1 MSDITN
7 NPILEEVIEDL
18 VGERFGRYSKYIIQ
32 ERALPDARDGLKPV
46 QRRILYGMYKE
57 GNFHNKPYLKSA
69 KTVGIVMGNYHPHG
83 DSSIYDAMV
92 RLSQPW
98 KMNHLLVDMHG
109 NNGSVDD
116 DPAAAMRYTEARLSK
131 LASTMLEDLDKDTV
145 YFAPNFD
152 DSELEPT
159 VLPAPFPNLL
169 VNGATGIA
177 SGYATNIPP
186 HNLSEVIQATIYRL
200 NNPLCTL
207 EELMTYVKGPDFP
220 SGGIVQGLS
229 GISEAFR
236 NGKGRVVLRAKT
248 EIETFSNMHQIVID
262 ELPFEVNKSN
272 LVKKI
277 DELRLNKDLD
287 TLMAVRDESDRN
299 GLRVVIDVKKDS
311 DPEVTLNYLLK
322 HTDLQIYYN
331 YNMVAIVNKRP
342 EQMGLSQMID
352 AYIAHREEV
361 VINRLSYIR
370 DRLNARIHILEGLIK
385 AVSVMDEIISIIRR
399 SKNKGESKVGII
411 EAFDFTEAQAEA
423 IVMLQLYR
431 LSSTDVNV
439 LQEEYKKL
447 TMELNEITMTLASP
461 ALLTQLII
469 KELNEINAEFGH
481 ARKSEIQDEVEEI
494 ELDKTDLI
502 TNEAVKVAIS
512 KQGYIKRVS
521 LRSFNM
527 SESDLPGL
535 KDKDELIGSL
545 EVEVLDTLLIF
556 LSDGSYIY
564 LPVYEIGEHRW
575 NDLGSH
581 ISSYVKGTQGCSVV
595 GAVIVMESDFSS
607 AAWITTVTKYG
618 KIKKT
623 KIDQYEA
630 VRYSSTISNM
640 NVKDDEVVS
649 AFVTYEE
656 DNIFIQTKEGF
667 YMQYDNKEVS
677 TTNLRTQGI
686 IAMNLGKDDEIV
698 AAVALGKDDQYIT
711 VINENAGLKRVK
723 VSDLEFF
730 NRNTKGSRIFKQ
742 TPSNP
747 QAVKS
752 VRKLDV
758 DSFLVIVNETTMTI
772 PVTDITIMST
782 DQSFSR
788 PLDVKKDWYVISEI
802 ERLLFKVEK
811 NLNEQIHLDI

>member
-7 NPILEEVIEDL
+7 NPILEGVIEDL

-57 GNFHNKPYLKSA
+57 GNFYNKPYLKSA

-83 DSSIYDAMV
+83 DLSIYDAMV
-92 RLSQPW
+92 RLSQSW

-109 NNGSVDD
+109 NNGSMDD

-131 LASTMLEDLDKDTV
+131 LGQSMLLDLDKDTV

-159 VLPAPFPNLL
+159 VLPTPFPNLL

-177 SGYATNIPP
+177 AGYATNIPP
-186 HNLSEVIQATIYRL
+186 HNLSEVVQATIYRL
-200 NNPLCTL
+200 NNPNCTL
-207 EELMTYVKGPDFP
+207 EDLMQFVKGPDFP

-229 GISEAFR
+229 GIKDAFK
-236 NGKGRVVLRAKT
+236 NGKGRVVIRAKT
-248 EIETFSNMHQIVID
+248 KIETFSNMHQIIVD

-277 DELRLNKDLD
+277 DEIRLNKDLD
-287 TLMAVRDESDRN
+287 SIAAVRDESDRN
-299 GLRVVIDVKKDS
+299 GLRVVVDVKKDS
-311 DPEVTLNYLLK
+311 DPEVVLNYLLK
-322 HTDLQIYYN
+322 NTDLQVYFN
-331 YNMVAIVNKRP
+331 YNVVAIVNKRP

-361 VINRLSYIR
+361 VVNRLTYIKN
-370 DRLNARIHILEGLIK
+370 RLNARIHILEGLIK
-385 AVSVMDEIISIIRR
+385 AVDVMDEIIKIIRS
-399 SKNKGESKVGII
+399 SKNKSESKQGII
-411 EAFDFTEAQAEA
+411 DAFSFTDAQAEA
-423 IVMLQLYR
+423 IVTLQLYR

-439 LQEEYKKL
+439 LQDEYKRL
-447 TMELNEITMTLASP
+447 S
-461 ALLTQLII
+461 
-469 KELNEINAEFGH
+469 KELNEVSGILSSKPLLIQLIVKELQEVNDEFGNK
-481 ARKSEIQDEVEEI
+481 RRSEIQDQVEEI

-502 TNEAVKVAIS
+502 TNEDVKVAVS
-512 KQGYIKRVS
+512 RQGYIKRVS

-527 SESDLPGL
+527 SESDMPGL
-535 KDKDELIGSL
+535 KESDQLIGSL
-545 EVEVLDTLLIF
+545 EVEILDTLLLF

-581 ISSYVKGTQGCSVV
+581 ISNYVKGTQGLSVV
-595 GAVIVMESDFSS
+595 SAIITKDFDS
-607 AAWITTVTKYG
+607 AAWIVSVTKSG
-618 KIKKT
+618 KIKKS

-630 VRYSSTISNM
+630 LRYSSTIVNM

-649 AFVTYEE
+649 SFVAYEE
-656 DNIFIQTKEGF
+656 DNIYIQTKEGF
-667 YMQYDNKEVS
+667 YMMYHNQEVS
-677 TTNLRTQGI
+677 ATNLRTQGI
-686 IAMNLGKDDEIV
+686 IALNLGKDDEV
-698 AAVALGKDDQYIT
+698 VSALAISSEDQYLT
-711 VINENAGLKRVK
+711 VINENSGMKRVK
-723 VSDLEFF
+723 VSDLELFR
-730 NRNTKGSRIFKQ
+730 RNTKGERIFKQ

-747 QAVKS
+747 QSVKV
-752 VRKLDV
+752 VRKLDI
-758 DSFLVIVNETTMTI
+758 DKNLVIVNETSESI
-772 PVTDITIMST
+772 PVTEISIMT
-782 DQSFSR
+782 KDQSFSR
-788 PLDVKKDWYVISEI
+788 PLKVKKGWYVISEI

-811 NLNEQIHLDI
+811 RINEQIHLDI

>member
-7 NPILEEVIEDL
+7 NPILEGVIEDL

-57 GNFHNKPYLKSA
+57 ANFFNKPYLKSA

-92 RLSQPW
+92 RLSQSW

-109 NNGSVDD
+109 NNGSMDD

-131 LASTMLEDLDKDTV
+131 LGQSMLLDLDKDTV

-159 VLPAPFPNLL
+159 VLPTPFPNLL

-177 SGYATNIPP
+177 AGYATNIPP
-186 HNLSEVIQATIYRL
+186 HNLSEVVQATIYRL
-200 NNPLCTL
+200 NNPSCTL
-207 EELMTYVKGPDFP
+207 EDLMQFVKGPDFP

-229 GISEAFR
+229 GIKDAFK
-236 NGKGRVVLRAKT
+236 NGKGRVVIRAKT
-248 EIETFSNMHQIVID
+248 KIETFSNMHQIIVD

-277 DELRLNKDLD
+277 DEIRLNKDLD
-287 TLMAVRDESDRN
+287 SIAAVRDESDRN
-299 GLRVVIDVKKDS
+299 GLRVVVDVKKDS
-311 DPEVTLNYLLK
+311 DPEVVLNYLLK
-322 HTDLQIYYN
+322 NTDLQVYFN
-331 YNMVAIVNKRP
+331 YNVVAIVNKRP

-361 VINRLSYIR
+361 VVNRLTYIKN
-370 DRLNARIHILEGLIK
+370 RLNARIHILEGLIK
-385 AVSVMDEIISIIRR
+385 AVDVMDEIIKIIRS
-399 SKNKGESKVGII
+399 SKNKSESKQGII
-411 EAFDFTEAQAEA
+411 DAFSFTDAQAEA
-423 IVMLQLYR
+423 IVTLQLYR

-439 LQEEYKKL
+439 LQDEYKRL
-447 TMELNEITMTLASP
+447 S
-461 ALLTQLII
+461 
-469 KELNEINAEFGH
+469 KELNEVSGILSSKPLLIQLIVKELQEVNHEFGNK
-481 ARKSEIQDEVEEI
+481 RRSEIQDQVEEI

-502 TNEAVKVAIS
+502 TNEDVKVAVS
-512 KQGYIKRVS
+512 RQGYIKRVS

-527 SESDLPGL
+527 SESDMPGL
-535 KDKDELIGSL
+535 KESDQLIGSL
-545 EVEVLDTLLIF
+545 EVEILDTLLLF

-581 ISSYVKGTQGCSVV
+581 ISNYVKGTQGLSVV
-595 GAVIVMESDFSS
+595 SAIITKDFDS
-607 AAWITTVTKYG
+607 AAWIVSVTKSG
-618 KIKKT
+618 KIKKS

-630 VRYSSTISNM
+630 LRYSSTIVNM

-649 AFVTYEE
+649 SFVAYEE
-656 DNIFIQTKEGF
+656 DNIYIQTKEGF
-667 YMQYDNKEVS
+667 YMMYHNQEVS
-677 TTNLRTQGI
+677 ATNLRTQGI
-686 IAMNLGKDDEIV
+686 IALNLGKDDEV
-698 AAVALGKDDQYIT
+698 VSALAISSEDQYLT
-711 VINENAGLKRVK
+711 VINENSGMKRVK
-723 VSDLEFF
+723 VSDLELFR
-730 NRNTKGSRIFKQ
+730 RNTKGERIFKQ

-747 QAVKS
+747 QSVKV
-752 VRKLDV
+752 VRKLDI
-758 DSFLVIVNETTMTI
+758 DKNLVIVNETSESI
-772 PVTDITIMST
+772 PVTEISIMT
-782 DQSFSR
+782 KDQSFSR
-788 PLDVKKDWYVISEI
+788 PLKVKKGWYVISEI

-811 NLNEQIHLDI
+811 RINEQIHLDI

>member
-7 NPILEEVIEDL
+7 NPILEGVIEDL

-57 GNFHNKPYLKSA
+57 ANFFNKPYLKSA

-92 RLSQPW
+92 RLSQSW

-109 NNGSVDD
+109 NNGSMDD

-131 LASTMLEDLDKDTV
+131 LGQSMLLDLDKDTV

-159 VLPAPFPNLL
+159 VLPTPFPNLL

-177 SGYATNIPP
+177 AGYATNIPP
-186 HNLSEVIQATIYRL
+186 HNLSEVVQATIYRL
-200 NNPLCTL
+200 NNPSCTL
-207 EELMTYVKGPDFP
+207 EDLMQFVKGPDFP

-229 GISEAFR
+229 GIKDAFK
-236 NGKGRVVLRAKT
+236 NGKGRVVIRAKT
-248 EIETFSNMHQIVID
+248 KIETFSNMHQIIVD

-277 DELRLNKDLD
+277 DEIRLNKDLD
-287 TLMAVRDESDRN
+287 SIAAVRDESDRN
-299 GLRVVIDVKKDS
+299 GLRVVVDVKKDS
-311 DPEVTLNYLLK
+311 DPEVVLNYLLK
-322 HTDLQIYYN
+322 NTDLQVYFN
-331 YNMVAIVNKRP
+331 YNVVAIVNKRP

-361 VINRLSYIR
+361 VVNRLTYIKN
-370 DRLNARIHILEGLIK
+370 RLNARIHILEGLIK
-385 AVSVMDEIISIIRR
+385 AVDVMDEIIKIIRS
-399 SKNKGESKVGII
+399 SKNKSESKQGII
-411 EAFDFTEAQAEA
+411 DAFSFTDAQAEA
-423 IVMLQLYR
+423 IVTLQLYR

-439 LQEEYKKL
+439 LQDEYKRL
-447 TMELNEITMTLASP
+447 S
-461 ALLTQLII
+461 
-469 KELNEINAEFGH
+469 KELNEVSGILSSKPLLIQLIVKELQEVNDEFGNK
-481 ARKSEIQDEVEEI
+481 RRSEIQDQVEEI

-502 TNEAVKVAIS
+502 TNEDVKVAVS
-512 KQGYIKRVS
+512 RQGYIKRVS

-527 SESDLPGL
+527 SESDMPGL
-535 KDKDELIGSL
+535 KESDQLIGSL
-545 EVEVLDTLLIF
+545 EVEILDTLLLF

-581 ISSYVKGTQGCSVV
+581 ISNYVKGTQGLSVV
-595 GAVIVMESDFSS
+595 SAIITKDFDS
-607 AAWITTVTKYG
+607 AAWIVSVTKSG
-618 KIKKT
+618 KIKKS

-630 VRYSSTISNM
+630 LRYSSTIVNM

-649 AFVTYEE
+649 SFVAYEE
-656 DNIFIQTKEGF
+656 DNIYIQTKEGF
-667 YMQYDNKEVS
+667 YMMYHNQEVS
-677 TTNLRTQGI
+677 ATNLRTQGI
-686 IAMNLGKDDEIV
+686 IALNLGKDDEV
-698 AAVALGKDDQYIT
+698 VSALAISSEDQYLT
-711 VINENAGLKRVK
+711 VINENSGMKRVK
-723 VSDLEFF
+723 VSDLELFR
-730 NRNTKGSRIFKQ
+730 RNTKGERIFKQ

-747 QAVKS
+747 QSVKV
-752 VRKLDV
+752 VRKLDI
-758 DSFLVIVNETTMTI
+758 DKNLVIVNETSESI
-772 PVTDITIMST
+772 PVTEISIMT
-782 DQSFSR
+782 KDQSFSR
-788 PLDVKKDWYVISEI
+788 PLKVKKGWYVISEI

-811 NLNEQIHLDI
+811 RINEQIHLDI

>member
-7 NPILEEVIEDL
+7 NPILEGVIEDL

-57 GNFHNKPYLKSA
+57 GNFYNKPYLKSA

-92 RLSQPW
+92 RLSQSW

-109 NNGSVDD
+109 NNGSMDD

-131 LASTMLEDLDKDTV
+131 LGQSMLLDLDKDTV

-159 VLPAPFPNLL
+159 VLPTPFPNLL

-177 SGYATNIPP
+177 AGYATNIPP
-186 HNLSEVIQATIYRL
+186 HNLSEVVQATIYRL
-200 NNPLCTL
+200 NNPNCTL
-207 EELMTYVKGPDFP
+207 EDLMQFVKGPDFP

-229 GISEAFR
+229 GIKDAFK
-236 NGKGRVVLRAKT
+236 NGKGRVVIRAKT
-248 EIETFSNMHQIVID
+248 KIETFSNMHQIIVD

-277 DELRLNKDLD
+277 DEIRLNKDLD
-287 TLMAVRDESDRN
+287 SIAAVRDESDRN
-299 GLRVVIDVKKDS
+299 GLRVVVDVKKDS
-311 DPEVTLNYLLK
+311 DPEVVLNYLLK
-322 HTDLQIYYN
+322 NTDLQVYFN
-331 YNMVAIVNKRP
+331 YNVVAIVNKRP

-361 VINRLSYIR
+361 VVNRLTYIKN
-370 DRLNARIHILEGLIK
+370 RLNARIHILEGLIK
-385 AVSVMDEIISIIRR
+385 AVDVMDEIIKIIRS
-399 SKNKGESKVGII
+399 SKNKSESKQGII
-411 EAFDFTEAQAEA
+411 DAFSFTDAQAEA
-423 IVMLQLYR
+423 IVTLQLYR

-439 LQEEYKKL
+439 LQDEYKRL
-447 TMELNEITMTLASP
+447 S
-461 ALLTQLII
+461 
-469 KELNEINAEFGH
+469 KELNEVSGILSSKPLLIQLIVKELQEVNDEFGNK
-481 ARKSEIQDEVEEI
+481 RRSEIQDQVEEI

-502 TNEAVKVAIS
+502 TNEDVKVAVS
-512 KQGYIKRVS
+512 RQGYIKRVS

-527 SESDLPGL
+527 SESDMPGL
-535 KDKDELIGSL
+535 KESDQLIGSL
-545 EVEVLDTLLIF
+545 EVEILDTLLLF

-581 ISSYVKGTQGCSVV
+581 ISNYVKGTQGLSVV
-595 GAVIVMESDFSS
+595 SAIITKDFDS
-607 AAWITTVTKYG
+607 AAWIVSVTKSG
-618 KIKKT
+618 KIKKS

-630 VRYSSTISNM
+630 LRYSSTIVNM

-649 AFVTYEE
+649 SFVAYEE
-656 DNIFIQTKEGF
+656 DNIYIQTKEGF
-667 YMQYDNKEVS
+667 YMMYHNQEVS
-677 TTNLRTQGI
+677 ATNLRTQGI
-686 IAMNLGKDDEIV
+686 IALNLGKDDEV
-698 AAVALGKDDQYIT
+698 VSALAISSEDQYLT
-711 VINENAGLKRVK
+711 VINENSGMKRVK
-723 VSDLEFF
+723 VSDLELFR
-730 NRNTKGSRIFKQ
+730 RNTKGERIFKQ

-747 QAVKS
+747 QSVKV
-752 VRKLDV
+752 VRKLDI
-758 DSFLVIVNETTMTI
+758 DKNLVIVNETSESI
-772 PVTDITIMST
+772 PVTEISIMT
-782 DQSFSR
+782 KDQSFSR
-788 PLDVKKDWYVISEI
+788 PLKVKKGWYVISEI

-811 NLNEQIHLDI
+811 RINEQIHLDI